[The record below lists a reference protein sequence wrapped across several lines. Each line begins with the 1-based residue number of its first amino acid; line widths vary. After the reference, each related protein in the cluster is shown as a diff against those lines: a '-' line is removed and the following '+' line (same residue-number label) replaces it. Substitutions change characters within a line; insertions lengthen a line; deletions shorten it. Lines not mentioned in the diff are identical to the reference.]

1 MSRNRFVVLVG
12 VLAMSGLLA
21 ASVGVTA
28 AAGPDAAASAG
39 KAKKCKKLKG
49 KAKKKCLKRLK
60 QQQQAATAP
69 TALKP
74 TTISVACTSGCA
86 PYLVFPINAFNDT
99 TVTLTAT
106 LAGDTGGTPVVVSYR
121 GGAATPTFTETLTTG
136 AGGVVSKTHDLNN
149 DFGYDNVFTASFAGD
164 ATRAASSGSLTYH
177 VSD

>member
-60 QQQQAATAP
+60 QQQQAATTPAL
-69 TALKP
+69 TATTLK
-74 TTISVACTSGCA
+74 IECTVGCA
-86 PYLVFPINAFNDT
+86 PYQAFPISAFNNT
-99 TVTLTAT
+99 SVTMRAT
-106 LAGDTGGTPVVVSYR
+106 LASDSGGTPVVITYR
-121 GGAATPTFTETLTTG
+121 GGAATPTFSETLTTG
-136 AGGVVSKTHDLNN
+136 AGGVVTKTHDLNN
-149 DFGYDNVFTASFAGD
+149 DFGYDNVFTAAFAGD
-164 ATRAASSGSLTYH
+164 ATRSASSASFTYR